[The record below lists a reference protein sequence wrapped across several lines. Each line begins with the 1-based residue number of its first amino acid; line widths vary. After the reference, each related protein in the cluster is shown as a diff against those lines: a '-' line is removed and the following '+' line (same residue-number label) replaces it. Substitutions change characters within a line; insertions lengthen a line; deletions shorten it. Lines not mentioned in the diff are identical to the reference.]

1 MVTNVD
7 DFRQGVDT
15 RPMNANASLRA
26 GLVGLG
32 TMGLGMA
39 RNLAT
44 KGFPLAVTN
53 RTMEKAVRLAAD
65 LAGGPS
71 PVSALASPAEVAALS
86 DVVVSCVSDGPDV
99 EEVHLGKGGTIDGAR
114 PGTVVVDCSTIDP
127 AVARSVATRFAEKGV
142 AFLDAPVSGGQKGAN
157 EGTLSFF
164 VGGEGEALAKARP
177 VLEAMGKRITHLG
190 PSGAGQLGKATNQV
204 IVAGTLAAVAEGMA
218 FARAAGLPL
227 PAIHAALTGGAA
239 NSWALEV
246 LGKKMLERDFKP
258 AFAIKHQQ
266 KDLAIVLKT
275 ARANGVPLPAAALVH
290 QLLSALEAKGRGE
303 EGTQALLTLYEELS
317 R

>member
-1 MVTNVD
+1 
-7 DFRQGVDT
+7 
-15 RPMNANASLRA
+15 MNANVSLRA
-26 GLVGLG
+26 GFVGLG

-39 RNLAT
+39 RNLAA
-44 KGFPLAVTN
+44 KGFPLSVTN
-53 RTMEKAVRLAAD
+53 RTMEKAVRLASD
-65 LAGGPS
+65 LAGGPA
-71 PVSALASPAEVAALS
+71 PVDALPTPARVAAAA

-99 EEVHLGKGGTIDGAR
+99 EEVHLGKNGTIEGAR
-114 PGTVVVDCSTIDP
+114 PGTVVVDCSTVDP
-127 AVARSVATRFAEKGV
+127 AVARHVAARLAEKEV
-142 AFLDAPVSGGQKGAN
+142 LFLDAPVSGGQKGAN

-164 VGGEGEALAKARP
+164 VGGEPAALGTARP

-204 IVAGTLAAVAEGMA
+204 IVAGTLAAVSEGMA
-218 FARAAGLPL
+218 FARAAGLPME
-227 PAIHAALTGGAA
+227 AIHAALTGGAA

-266 KDLAIVLKT
+266 KDLAIVLKA

-303 EGTQALLTLYEELS
+303 EGTQALYTLYEELS

>member
-1 MVTNVD
+1 
-7 DFRQGVDT
+7 
-15 RPMNANASLRA
+15 MNSSAPLCTGFA
-26 GLVGLG
+26 GLG

-39 RNLAT
+39 RNLAA
-44 KGFPLAVTN
+44 KGFPLSLTN

-65 LAGGPS
+65 LAGSPAPVVALPS
-71 PVSALASPAEVAALS
+71 PARVAAES

-99 EEVHLGKGGTIDGAR
+99 EEVHLARNGTIEGAR

-127 AVARSVATRFAEKGV
+127 AVARAVAARLAEKGV
-142 AFLDAPVSGGQKGAN
+142 LFLDAPVSGGQKGAN

-164 VGGEGEALAKARP
+164 VGGEAAALERVRP

-190 PSGAGQLGKATNQV
+190 PSGAGQLGKATNQI
-204 IVAGTLAAVAEGMA
+204 IVAGTLAAVSEGMA
-218 FARAAGLPL
+218 FAKAAGLPME
-227 PAIHAALTGGAA
+227 AIHGALTGGAA

-246 LGKKMLERDFKP
+246 LGRKMLDRDFRP

-266 KDLAIVLKT
+266 KDLAIVLRA